1 MDSIST
7 CLLLL
12 NKKSNKE
19 SQCTKDELNNSID
32 LQFDSKV
39 SLKERQIVKYLHE
52 MGIQTKTD
60 PVLKEQQYW
69 NQRRIESNK
78 KLEEFQR
85 CPQLSFNSCVL
96 RLLNRRESSFGN
108 TFNKNQSILQT
119 SLAS

>member
-12 NKKSNKE
+12 NKKCNKE

-39 SLKERQIVKYLHE
+39 SLQERQIVKYLHE

-78 KLEEFQR
+78 KLEEFQS
-85 CPQLSFNSCVL
+85 CSQLSFNSCVL
-96 RLLNRRESSFGN
+96 KLLNRRESSFGN
-108 TFNKNQSILQT
+108 KFHKNQSILQT